1 MHMRTLLL
9 ASLLSSAL
17 VPTASAGDLFG
28 GGGAPAYA
36 PSVPVS
42 ALTRPAA
49 WLDPSRLHFSTSLSV
64 GTAFGTTQGLQVT
77 SLHYDFAIPLSM
89 SVSLGNA
96 WGPSAAGR
104 NGSPFLEGLNLTY
117 RPLRSLLV
125 NVQYRDIRSPLQF
138 QDQSLLPRYLRDFEY
153 R

>member
-1 MHMRTLLL
+1 MRTFLVAIVLSAAL
-9 ASLLSSAL
+9 AA
-17 VPTASAGDLFG
+17 TASAGDLFG
-28 GGGAPAYA
+28 GSGAPGFA

-42 ALTRPAA
+42 ALARPAA

-64 GTAFGTTQGLQVT
+64 GSAFGTTQGLQIT

-89 SVSLGNA
+89 SVSMGNM
-96 WGPSAAGR
+96 WGPSSAGG
-104 NGSPFLEGLNLTY
+104 NGSPFLEGLNLSY
-117 RPLRSLLV
+117 RPLRSLQV
-125 NVQYRDIRSPLQF
+125 NIQYQDIRSPLQF